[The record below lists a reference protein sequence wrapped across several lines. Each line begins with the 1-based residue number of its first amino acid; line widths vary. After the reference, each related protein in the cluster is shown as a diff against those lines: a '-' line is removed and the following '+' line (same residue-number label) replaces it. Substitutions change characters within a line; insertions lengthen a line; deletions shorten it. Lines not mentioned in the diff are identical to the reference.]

1 MRPDLQA
8 NFLGRT
14 GSWPANSA
22 QTQNGALASA
32 MQASQYPA

>member
-1 MRPDLQA
+1 MRLDLQA
-8 NFLGRT
+8 NFLRQD